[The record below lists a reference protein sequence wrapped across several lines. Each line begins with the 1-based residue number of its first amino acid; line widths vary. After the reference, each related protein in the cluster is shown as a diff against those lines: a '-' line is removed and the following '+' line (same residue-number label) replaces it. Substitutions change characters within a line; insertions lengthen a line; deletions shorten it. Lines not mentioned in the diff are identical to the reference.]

1 MIRQLC
7 RRRSSQYLFSEISF
21 GNRSHSFL
29 PSHVTDLEKEEM
41 VSGLVTRRPS
51 ARRTSRTSGRM
62 RRGRLFFAIFPAG

>member
-1 MIRQLC
+1 M
-7 RRRSSQYLFSEISF
+7 
-21 GNRSHSFL
+21 
-29 PSHVTDLEKEEM
+29 DLEKEEM